1 MALSKKQFT
10 KQRRDSITSV
20 INSVSVEIA
29 NDNDF
34 LDENDLIE
42 NGTED
47 EFEVE
52 NDVSNLPSRLH
63 KRFASS
69 SNLENIQKNTSLW
82 VFEEYDQVKLIVDE
96 IHADGVKTELQNRL
110 SNKGI
115 RWMANDDERIRSWY
129 FGLSFVRFQLEHA
142 YSMDIIRLT
151 SIQNFPFWLRF
162 KNKIQQQRRS
172 KSNSERI
179 KPIRYGYSPY
189 FRISLRYGALTK
201 INEFR
206 YSIEHTWSNQPK
218 NRWSLFIK
226 NDYSGGCIEWVME
239 EPKERKKKQLLA
251 INVDRTI
258 IIHLLPDGFTMY
270 ICQKCNMNEFSAKE
284 GSNNVVRRQRSSS
297 ISSRR
302 PGPMRPAFE
311 DGHLPRRPF
320 YEKDKRSSV
329 PNGIYFPTVQYELR
343 IDQDHLTNEKAQNTV
358 RQTYSLLTKFFSS
371 HNITICH
378 GTIDSRQGL
387 QINSFSILKL
397 PTLIMK
403 YSWQMLVNIGYR
415 LLVQIDQQFCDKLRQ
430 LSKEKHNA
438 DDLFY
443 RVCVYLSRLFTLE
456 PFVNLSEKLHDA
468 VIESKRKREDATF
481 GLINSLDLQSNTETY
496 VPSVT
501 LTPTTI
507 RIKPFKLCRTNRVLR
522 AEQEFGKALEHFAL
536 VEIRDENGQPLQ
548 SFHFRDLHRLFLD
561 YLEKGFTLMDSN
573 RYYQYLHHSQSQ
585 LRVNQFWF
593 YHHEPGLNRSFA
605 EAYKWMGT
613 FDRERNVAKYASR
626 VALCFS
632 TTTPTINIDKK
643 NVQYIDDIKT
653 KDGKLTFTDGCGTMS
668 KQLRDDIQKQLG
680 RRPFSA
686 VQFRYA
692 GAKGVVSVDT
702 RLGNGHHL
710 CIRPSMNKFESE
722 HRCFEVCKI
731 SAPRPLYLN
740 RQAILLLSHRRISD
754 AVFLTLQ
761 QRNHLT
767 LIQAL
772 LRNNDARNLLDEK
785 LPYWFLPYGAKID
798 FIREPFFRQLLVAAC
813 LSSIREL
820 LRRTRI
826 RVPLN
831 KARNMF
837 GIIDEYNV
845 LKPDEVFIQYTRLND
860 HEDKESN
867 DKCQNTRIL
876 SDCKVAVTK
885 NPCHHPGDI
894 RTFTAVNREELKHL
908 KDVIVFS
915 QQGDCP
921 ASHQISG
928 SDLDE
933 LLRRTRIRVS
943 PNKARNM
950 FGIIDE
956 YNVLKP
962 DEVFIQYTRRNDHED
977 KDDSDKRQKTRIL
990 SNCKVVVTKNPCH
1003 HPGDIRTF
1011 TAVNR
1016 EELKHLKDVIVFSQQ
1031 GDRPA
1036 SHQISGS
1043 DLDGDEY
1050 AVIWHEDLVPLQ
1062 TPNAIPFDYDSQK
1075 ASPELNRPVER
1086 NDINDVI
1093 LKIAES
1099 DYLGRLSNL
1108 HLAYADRYG
1117 VDSNERPNKDVLST
1131 IELAGAISLEVDS
1144 GKTGQH
1150 PLDDNQ
1156 ILQQKNALG
1165 DERPDF
1171 MENTNMKSYQSK
1183 KVLGKLY
1190 RSSRRTLPGWNR
1202 LLRRHRHLRHL
1213 QVRTPEDDEINDEE
1227 EQEVNADDIQKNI
1240 ITLDSSLLKTTSS
1253 RQDQELSAIASQ
1265 LFYVYR
1271 QEMLEILNL
1280 YGLSHESDLWCR
1292 KSTNTTGGELEDTA
1306 YTQLEQLVARTRD
1319 AFFLRLVSFCPD
1331 PGNTC
1336 NGNTAFEDLGPGCQK
1351 MHNAVAAALYRECYS
1366 GQNESE
1372 RAPILSLPWLFTTA
1386 LLQTRQ
1392 RELPSKQGSLSM
1404 AMEAALSDLIH
1415 NRLLQLEGL
1424 TLTFCTSNNRRVK
1437 TNVHW
1442 TVCVFV
1448 EILHY
1453 CIEPKSFVSWPK
1465 ILSRFICKR
1474 CSGQQTNPMDE
1485 WSLVFDAIEQDDI
1498 YAVTLRS
1505 LEWTED
1511 DDELMHSY
1519 FVELLEI
1526 CFDLGQTMADDNNEY
1541 LRMSE
1546 EIILI
1551 LQRVALDETLLPENW
1566 R

>member
-10 KQRRDSITSV
+10 KQRRDSITSTNSLWDKLPEV
-20 INSVSVEIA
+20 NSVSVEIA

-798 FIREPFFRQLLVAAC
+798 FIREPFFRQLLIAAC

-928 SDLDE
+928 SDLD
-933 LLRRTRIRVS
+933 
-943 PNKARNM
+943 
-950 FGIIDE
+950 
-956 YNVLKP
+956 
-962 DEVFIQYTRRNDHED
+962 
-977 KDDSDKRQKTRIL
+977 
-990 SNCKVVVTKNPCH
+990 
-1003 HPGDIRTF
+1003 
-1011 TAVNR
+1011 
-1016 EELKHLKDVIVFSQQ
+1016 
-1031 GDRPA
+1031 
-1036 SHQISGS
+1036 
-1043 DLDGDEY
+1043 GDEY

-1062 TPNAIPFDYDSQK
+1062 TPNAVPFDYDSQK
-1075 ASPELNRPVER
+1075 ALPELDRPI
-1086 NDINDVI
+1086 NPDDIKHVV
-1093 LKIAES
+1093 LHIAES

-1117 VDSNERPNKDVLST
+1117 VDSNEQPNTDVLST

-1150 PLDDNQ
+1150 PLDDNK
-1156 ILQQKNALG
+1156 ILQQKKALG

-1171 MENTNMKSYQSK
+1171 MENANMKSYPSK
-1183 KVLGKLY
+1183 KILGKLY

-1202 LLRRHRHLRHL
+1202 LLRRHHHLRHL

-1227 EQEVNADDIQKNI
+1227 EQEANANDIQKNI
-1240 ITLDSSLLKTTSS
+1240 ITLDSSLLNRTPSW
-1253 RQDQELSAIASQ
+1253 QDQEILAIASQ

-1292 KSTNTTGGELEDTA
+1292 KTTKTTGGELEDTA
-1306 YTQLEQLVARTRD
+1306 YTQLEQLVVRTRD
-1319 AFFLRLVSFCPD
+1319 AFFLRVVSFCPS
-1331 PGNTC
+1331 PGDTC
-1336 NGNTAFEDLGPGCQK
+1336 NGNTAFENLCKNCKKLQS
-1351 MHNAVAAALYRECYS
+1351 AVAVALYQECYS
-1366 GQNESE
+1366 GQNGSE

-1386 LLQTRQ
+1386 LLQKRQ
-1392 RELPSKQGSLSM
+1392 RELPTKQGSLSM
-1404 AMEAALSDLIH
+1404 AMATALKDLID
-1415 NRLLQLEGL
+1415 NRLLQLDGL
-1424 TLTFCTSNNRRVK
+1424 TLTFRTSNSRRVEA
-1437 TNVHW
+1437 NVHW

-1453 CIEPKSFVSWPK
+1453 CIKSKRFVSWPK
-1465 ILSRFICKR
+1465 ILSRFMCKI
-1474 CSGQQTNPMDE
+1474 SSMQQSNPMDE
-1485 WSLVFDAIEQDDI
+1485 WSLVFGTTEQNDL
-1498 YAVTLRS
+1498 YAATLIS
-1505 LEWTED
+1505 MEWTEN

-1519 FVELLEI
+1519 FIELLET
-1526 CFDLGQTMADDNNEY
+1526 CFDLGQTMANDNNEY

-1551 LQRVALDETLLPENW
+1551 LQRIAIDETPWGENCI
-1566 R
+1566 

>member
-1 MALSKKQFT
+1 MASSKKQIT
-10 KQRRDSITSV
+10 KQRRNSTASTNTLWDKLPEV
-20 INSVSVEIA
+20 NSVSVDIA

-34 LDENDLIE
+34 LDENDLTE
-42 NGTED
+42 NDIED
-47 EFEVE
+47 ELEAE
-52 NDVSNLPSRLH
+52 NHVTNSRKPLH
-63 KRFASS
+63 KGFASS
-69 SNLENIQKNTSLW
+69 SNLENIQQNTPLW
-82 VFEEYDQVKLIVDE
+82 ALKEYDQVKLIVDKT
-96 IHADGVKTELQNRL
+96 HAEDVKTELQRRL
-110 SNKGI
+110 SKKGI
-115 RWMANDDERIRSWY
+115 RWMTNDDERTRSWY
-129 FGLSFVRFQLEHA
+129 FGLSFVLLQLERAHP
-142 YSMDIIRLT
+142 MDIMRLT
-151 SIQNFPFWLRF
+151 SIRSFPFWLRF
-162 KNKIQQQRRS
+162 KNKIQQQRRI
-172 KSNSERI
+172 KSNSEYI
-179 KPIRYGYSPY
+179 KPIRYGYSPPY
-189 FRISLRYGALTK
+189 RVSLRYGALTK

-206 YSIEHTWSNQPK
+206 YSIEHAWSNQPK
-218 NRWSLFIK
+218 TRWSLFVK
-226 NDYSGGCIEWVME
+226 NDYYGGCIEWVME

-258 IIHLLPDGFTMY
+258 IMHLLPDGFVMY
-270 ICQKCNMNEFSAKE
+270 ICQTCNMNEFSAKE
-284 GSNNVVRRQRSSS
+284 KLINVARRQNPSHSFP
-297 ISSRR
+297 RR
-302 PGPMRPAFE
+302 PGPIRPSFG
-311 DGHLPRRPF
+311 DGRLPRRPS
-320 YEKDKRSSV
+320 YEKDKRSSIR
-329 PNGIYFPTVQYELR
+329 NGIYFPTVQFELR
-343 IDQDHLTNEKAQNTV
+343 IDSDHLTNEKAQNTV
-358 RQTYSLLTKFFSS
+358 RQTYTLLTKFFSS

-378 GTIDSRQGL
+378 GTIDSHPGP
-387 QINSFSILKL
+387 QINSFPILKL

-403 YSWQMLVNIGYR
+403 YSWEMLVNIGYR
-415 LLVQIDQQFCDKLRQ
+415 LLVQIDQKFRDDLDQ
-430 LSKEKHNA
+430 LSKEERNA

-468 VIESKRKREDATF
+468 VIESKRKRADATF
-481 GLINSLDLQSNTETY
+481 GLINSLDLKENTETY

-548 SFHFRDLHRLFLD
+548 GFHFRDLHHLFLD
-561 YLEKGFTLMDSN
+561 YLENGFTLMGSN
-573 RYYQYLHHSQSQ
+573 RYYRYLHHSQSQ
-585 LRVNQFWF
+585 LRVSQFWF
-593 YHHEPGLNRSFA
+593 YHHESGLNRSFD

-613 FDRERNVAKYASR
+613 FDKERNAAKYASR

-632 TTTPTINIDKK
+632 TTTPTINIEKK

-680 RRPFSA
+680 KRSFSA

-692 GAKGVVSVDT
+692 GAKGVVSVDK
-702 RLGNGHHL
+702 RLGSGHHL
-710 CIRPSMNKFESE
+710 CIRPSMNKFESK
-722 HRCFEVCKI
+722 HCCFEVCKI

-754 AVFLTLQ
+754 AAFLILQ

-772 LRNNDARNLLDEK
+772 LRNNDARNLLEEK
-785 LPYWFLPYGAKID
+785 LPYWFLPDGAKID
-798 FIREPFFRQLLVAAC
+798 FVREPFFRQLLIAAC
-813 LSSIREL
+813 LISIR
-820 LRRTRI
+820 
-826 RVPLN
+826 
-831 KARNMF
+831 
-837 GIIDEYNV
+837 
-845 LKPDEVFIQYTRLND
+845 
-860 HEDKESN
+860 
-867 DKCQNTRIL
+867 
-876 SDCKVAVTK
+876 
-885 NPCHHPGDI
+885 
-894 RTFTAVNREELKHL
+894 
-908 KDVIVFS
+908 
-915 QQGDCP
+915 
-921 ASHQISG
+921 
-928 SDLDE
+928 E